1 MATGF
6 PVAVRIPTVA
16 EGTIRLQCSLLRSH
30 GKCRNSSAVRS
41 ILPYPRRS
49 VDGCLKARDS
59 GDSTRFCR
67 FPPSRVSLLPRD
79 RRRAGRFRQSARL
92 DLDHRC
98 GRLRASS
105 VRDFPNS
112 CAIQGQKTVMDHS
125 SESASEAAE
134 TTLRKG
140 RLSRFHF
147 PKRLILARKAR
158 LTAGITRFYIAAYT
172 EAAIAGVLQILG
184 GLPAM
189 PYSVQL
195 PLNTKQQGIQASDS
209 PMRLVPH

>member
-1 MATGF
+1 MLWLRPAGTRQ
-6 PVAVRIPTVA
+6 PVCRALLAKFLTESR
-16 EGTIRLQCSLLRSH
+16 RLDSIARPACRWLFKSARFRRFDALLSF
-30 GKCRNSSAVRS
+30 S
-41 ILPYPRRS
+41 
-49 VDGCLKARDS
+49 
-59 GDSTRFCR
+59 
-67 FPPSRVSLLPRD
+67 PSRVSLLPRD

-172 EAAIAGVLQILG
+172 GRRSGFADCRKLSAINFPTELQTFNRIKSSQIRATEGVKISRWA
-184 GLPAM
+184 P
-189 PYSVQL
+189 
-195 PLNTKQQGIQASDS
+195 DEF
-209 PMRLVPH
+209 